1 MIMALTIS
9 NIALG
14 YTKNNQTNVVL
25 KEVSFEVPEKSL
37 TCILGPS
44 GVGKSSLLRVVA
56 GLDKPL
62 AGEVTLFNQRITQP
76 HSDVSF
82 VFQSANLLPWL
93 NVRQNVAFGLD
104 FACRKRSNKA
114 EISQNVEAAIE
125 EVGLTASI
133 NAMPNELSGGM
144 AQRVNLARAVARQP
158 KLILM
163 DEPFSALDPII
174 RTQMQQMTR
183 EIIEHHNASVVM
195 ITHDIDEALAI
206 ADQIILLGNRPA
218 NIVGRWDIVTP
229 YPRDNLLLLNEI
241 RVDIL
246 KTLQRN
252 EKCKQEEQTLEFVI

>member
-1 MIMALTIS
+1 MALTVN

-14 YTKNNQTNVVL
+14 YRKNDQTNVIL
-25 KEVSFEVPEKSL
+25 QDVSFDVPEKSL

-44 GVGKSSLLRVVA
+44 GVGKSSLLRVIA

-62 AGEVTLFNQRITQP
+62 AENITLFDKSITEPQP
-76 HSDVSF
+76 EVSF
-82 VFQSANLLPWL
+82 VFQSANLLPWF

-104 FACRKRSNKA
+104 FTRRKRSNKA
-114 EISQNVEAAIE
+114 EISQNVDNTIA
-125 EVGLTASI
+125 EVGLTHAI
-133 NAMPNELSGGM
+133 NAMLHELSGGM

-174 RTQMQQMTR
+174 RQQMQLMTR
-183 EIIEHHNASVVM
+183 EIIDHHHTSVVM

-206 ADQIILLGNRPA
+206 ADQVILLGNRPA
-218 NIVGRWDIVTP
+218 NIVGRWDIVSS
-229 YPRDNLLLLNEI
+229 YPRENLLLLNEI
-241 RVDIL
+241 RIDIL

-252 EKCKQEEQTLEFVI
+252 ENNKKQEQTVEFVI

>member
-1 MIMALTIS
+1 MIMALTVT
-9 NIALG
+9 NLALG

-25 KEVSFEVPEKSL
+25 KDVSFEVHEKSL

-44 GVGKSSLLRVVA
+44 GVGKSSLLRAVA

-62 AGEVTLFNQRITQP
+62 AGEVTLFNQTITQP

-93 NVRQNVAFGLD
+93 TVRQNVAFGLD

-114 EISQNVEAAIE
+114 EISQHVEAAIE

-183 EIIEHHNASVVM
+183 EIIDHHNASVVM

-206 ADQIILLGNRPA
+206 ADQIILLGDRPA

-252 EKCKQEEQTLEFVI
+252 EKRKQEEQTLEFVI